1 MKIKLKTPWLAL
13 ICSAAVEALCVA
25 AYFLMYRFDGYHRFF
40 GELGNPTSFCSS
52 CLVWFHAPGQ
62 KFAEIIDHSSPPFI
76 WSGTDWLVV
85 VGVAMLQWFL
95 IFILGIGLFRHL
107 SSKQFLSKQTEG

>member
-1 MKIKLKTPWLAL
+1 MKTKLKTSWLAL
-13 ICSAAVEALCVA
+13 IFGVLAEALCVA
-25 AYFLMYRFDGYHRFF
+25 AYYLMCRFDGYHRFF
-40 GELGNPTSFCSS
+40 GEFGNPTSFWSS
-52 CLVWFHAPGQ
+52 CLVWFHVPGL
-62 KFAEIIDHSSPPFI
+62 KLVDIFAHPSFPFD
-76 WSGTDWLVV
+76 WSGMEWLVV